1 MKITSMGQSFFLDT
15 NKGKEILESG
25 ILLDLVAE
33 IGYARFR
40 EMGETTYPEIA
51 KCIISK
57 PVSSIYNNISGV
69 MMRGTN
75 HLLLLWPQS
84 WFKSSIIESFI
95 GYGRNKNYG
104 LLPQNIRVC
113 TPQSITPE
121 KFRGSSYTEEG
132 KEKLI
137 TPYPVKYDL
146 ISIDELLAFLGAGEN
161 SERMLNLVCSIIES
175 GRGELDLVKTSRLT
189 LESIEEK
196 YRNNF
201 KLQEGGRVEYETN
214 TSLVLACHYL
224 DYRLM
229 QIFKTHGMLSRLT
242 VQTWDADWTDKINLL
257 KSLTDNNEPNLKGYL
272 IEDVRS
278 AFNIIYNM
286 RFERVTQPP
295 REYEKECLNI
305 VESRV
310 NALLDVGSG
319 IDPEDIINGRL
330 SGVIKREIVYHAV
343 VKQVERQ
350 GMKNKY
356 EDIVYD
362 DTDFDYIVKRMKRII
377 DSSINLGMITKNK
390 STENIDVTSNSLE
403 NAVFNILSKSQTF
416 KNVIVKQLNNVL
428 GISRQNIY
436 RNIDKMISQQKIYA
450 RQLSPEKT
458 LLSLSKLD

>member
-1 MKITSMGQSFFLDT
+1 
-15 NKGKEILESG
+15 
-25 ILLDLVAE
+25 
-33 IGYARFR
+33 
-40 EMGETTYPEIA
+40 
-51 KCIISK
+51 
-57 PVSSIYNNISGV
+57 
-69 MMRGTN
+69 
-75 HLLLLWPQS
+75 
-84 WFKSSIIESFI
+84 
-95 GYGRNKNYG
+95 
-104 LLPQNIRVC
+104 
-113 TPQSITPE
+113 
-121 KFRGSSYTEEG
+121 
-132 KEKLI
+132 
-137 TPYPVKYDL
+137 
-146 ISIDELLAFLGAGEN
+146 
-161 SERMLNLVCSIIES
+161 
-175 GRGELDLVKTSRLT
+175 
-189 LESIEEK
+189 
-196 YRNNF
+196 
-201 KLQEGGRVEYETN
+201 
-214 TSLVLACHYL
+214 
-224 DYRLM
+224 
-229 QIFKTHGMLSRLT
+229 
-242 VQTWDADWTDKINLL
+242 
-257 KSLTDNNEPNLKGYL
+257 
-272 IEDVRS
+272 
-278 AFNIIYNM
+278 M